1 MEDPYLPKAAIV
13 KEDDP
18 DKGVDMKAAF
28 WWVLDESFFSV
39 HY

>member
-1 MEDPYLPKAAIV
+1 MENPYLPKAAIV

-28 WWVLDESFFSV
+28 W
-39 HY
+39 